1 MPLGRR
7 LAAVL
12 AKVIRGE
19 ICWVPELRAI
29 SFPVETSAQRD
40 QLPRRAQVGHIAYA
54 ESKDELAPLFGE
66 LAQLA
71 GPEEAAR
78 QDTRLLS
85 DITKVPSPRQFPDAD
100 RH

>member
-1 MPLGRR
+1 MHRDAVGH
-7 LAAVL
+7 LAWATT
-12 AKVIRGE
+12 
-19 ICWVPELRAI
+19 
-29 SFPVETSAQRD
+29 FH
-40 QLPRRAQVGHIAYA
+40 LPRRAQVGHIADA

-66 LAQLA
+66 SAQLA